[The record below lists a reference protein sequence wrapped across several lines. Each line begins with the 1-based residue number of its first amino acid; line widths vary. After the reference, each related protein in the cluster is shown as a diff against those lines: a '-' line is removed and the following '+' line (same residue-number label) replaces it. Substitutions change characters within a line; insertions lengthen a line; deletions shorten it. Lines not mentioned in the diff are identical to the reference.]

1 MKQCFFSVA
10 CWSACTPVQLSGTHC
25 GMVSLY
31 LHSLCCRQ
39 RLTRYTQ
46 RRLCVTEASGK
57 LDHWLMLCCK
67 HEPHCCFS
75 CLPYS
80 SSRHC
85 FQHGHFT
92 GPSTCVN
99 GLFFCLT
106 RQNFHFWQGRP
117 FTRVA
122 QMLPACQTLWVTLAY
137 MWGPPVLCVQQEHLH
152 QENTSSSS

>member
-31 LHSLCCRQ
+31 LHSSCCRQ

-99 GLFFCLT
+99 GLFFVWLGKIFIFGKAGHLPELPRCFLRVKHFGSLWHT
-106 RQNFHFWQGRP
+106 REAH
-117 FTRVA
+117 
-122 QMLPACQTLWVTLAY
+122 
-137 MWGPPVLCVQQEHLH
+137 PVLCVQQEHLR